1 MCVRVIAATS
11 QEVPHSKRTSNKVR
25 GGDSLKSW
33 LRPEV
38 PERRSMRLMIS
49 DEKAAVDT
57 YFTSIM
63 DSGSDSDEEYLPN
76 EDWKEV
82 GLGGGEGGGGW
93 GVGRE

>member
-1 MCVRVIAATS
+1 MILVRWYVNELMVHVFIAATS

-82 GLGGGEGGGGW
+82 
-93 GVGRE
+93 